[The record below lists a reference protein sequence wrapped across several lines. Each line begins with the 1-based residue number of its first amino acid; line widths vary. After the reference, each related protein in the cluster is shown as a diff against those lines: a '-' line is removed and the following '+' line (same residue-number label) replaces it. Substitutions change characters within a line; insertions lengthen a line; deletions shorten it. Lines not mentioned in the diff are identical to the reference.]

1 MGKLKTS
8 TGRRTPHQFVFL
20 PSRESFKMYER
31 EMFLAELTHLYAIYE
46 KLVYSL
52 VSFPKSGMVNQM
64 VLDMVDRFAED
75 MELIGNS
82 PSDLQNYIDVS
93 DPKSPRVSSL
103 D

>member
-1 MGKLKTS
+1 
-8 TGRRTPHQFVFL
+8 
-20 PSRESFKMYER
+20 MYER

-93 DPKSPRVSSL
+93 DPKPPPPRVCFL
-103 D
+103 G